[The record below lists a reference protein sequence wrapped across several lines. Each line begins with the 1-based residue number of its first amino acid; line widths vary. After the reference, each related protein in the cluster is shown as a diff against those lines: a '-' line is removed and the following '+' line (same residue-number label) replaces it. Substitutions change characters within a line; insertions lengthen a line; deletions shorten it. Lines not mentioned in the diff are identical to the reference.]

1 MLVEPRAMTEDEL
14 IERMAREMAGALG
27 ARVPYDMLPED
38 ASQPRLADGS
48 RLTKEVLL
56 DGARAALAAI
66 REAGPAS
73 VEVPAMEQPELDEVI
88 AIAAACGGYDKA
100 IWALLLLFGE
110 AYQAAGSAINAGRKE
125 YEIPLLDAL
134 CDPLTALKEGRHLHG
149 PDWLSASPLKGET

>member
-66 REAGPAS
+66 REAVG
-73 VEVPAMEQPELDEVI
+73 
-88 AIAAACGGYDKA
+88 
-100 IWALLLLFGE
+100 
-110 AYQAAGSAINAGRKE
+110 
-125 YEIPLLDAL
+125 
-134 CDPLTALKEGRHLHG
+134 DPLTLVAHIRKLAADKERYRDLAERN
-149 PDWLSASPLKGET
+149 ASLAMDKYAEIERLRYGLNQENSHD

>member
-1 MLVEPRAMTEDEL
+1 MTEDEL

-66 REAGPAS
+66 RKAGCEVAPRETTEKMLEAGYPCFAG
-73 VEVPAMEQPELDEVI
+73 V
-88 AIAAACGGYDKA
+88 ACGDL
-100 IWALLLLFGE
+100 ALDI
-110 AYQAAGSAINAGRKE
+110 AG
-125 YEIPLLDAL
+125 DAWHAML
-134 CDPLTALKEGRHLHG
+134 A
-149 PDWLSASPLKGET
+149 ASPLKGET